1 MKAFPVFFQSFAVF
15 VLTALVVSAQD
26 YNVQSAS
33 FLGGSGDDDALTSA
47 AIQSDGT
54 LVLAG
59 NLSFDAYAGVT
70 PVYLD
75 GADPDSVATIVRLST
90 DGQSV
95 LSVTKLTE
103 DMRFRDL
110 SLDGLDNIYVI
121 LERRGDTH
129 ATGAG
134 KVMKLNG
141 AADTILFENA
151 DAHWL
156 QVDAGEQG
164 FFAVVGEPGMDFGQP
179 HRVRLYDP
187 DGSLLFER
195 YYPERGLHDV
205 AVSEEHRM
213 LIVAGFNIEWLG
225 IGEYHLPFYKAFGFN
240 GALRYTGYDPQLKD
254 RIPINPWN
262 MARPYS
268 TAIGQDGQLYLF
280 PTYTGQAYDNPLF
293 FDPFDTG
300 LRRDPVGGDRYH
312 TPEELAWQDTRKK
325 FAFGRYAVEDG
336 ALDRWQVFAGIM
348 GGSGSTIQ
356 YEDPGL
362 QAVGPDGRLYFA
374 GGASTGFPI
383 PPEIEC
389 APGTQCFNPLGTSY
403 TGGATMFFM
412 SADMGTRLYAAKF
425 SEGRFNAIAVRRI
438 NGAEVILVAGRTGGN
453 VGHYLHNPLQPE
465 KASSRDGYFVI
476 INAPGPAELPAA
488 PSGLALVSASATGN
502 LLEWESHSENEDGF
516 VVERSV
522 NGGSFA
528 PLARTF
534 PGRTVFRD
542 MRLEAGNAYD
552 YRVAAFNRAGHS
564 EYTAVVTSA
573 ALSPEPPDAPAN
585 VTARAVTPTQVLV
598 AWTTVA
604 EPVAGYLLEGRADN
618 EPSFQSLADLP
629 PEADTHLVTGLQ
641 AGMAHT
647 FRVRAYNEDGLSEP
661 SPPAAAATHP
671 LELEI
676 SADPG
681 DIEPGLC
688 YALYRRTDNF
698 SVWGD
703 FADPGEMV
711 FERDG
716 KVANMDPRTQAVP
729 DFDLRQGHF
738 AFIYSGYIEV
748 PEDGVYRFEYLA
760 NKHGM
765 LFINDRVVIDNST
778 WKWGSWP
785 ERGEIGLKAGK
796 HRFVCQFIHG
806 YPRGQLPTLEL
817 RVSGPGMPW
826 QIVPDEMLFRPVD
839 CAPVYGPPPA
849 APSNLTTT
857 ELAGNIV
864 RLEWDGDPGMEGLH
878 VIEISPVGWSTYDRF
893 KEIQRIPAEKTSYVF
908 INIVPETFYEVRVR
922 SLSVAGYSAYSPIA
936 TFTTASPATDLPA
949 PVDRLEASLI
959 SSTEVG
965 LRWRDNASNESHFVI
980 EGKSGEG
987 EFEEILS
994 VGRNITEVLIEG
1006 MTPGEVHTFRVG
1018 AANHAGILEYSNEL
1032 HVTTLGA
1039 GLPPPSVRVTPPA
1052 HGQGLVLSL
1061 RTRAGSVY
1069 QVQSSTSLGDGGEE
1083 WTDWGDTFTGDGD
1096 DLSIE
1101 VEEPQSNA
1109 VFYRIQVTEP

>member
-1 MKAFPVFFQSFAVF
+1 MKKRQRLLHICSALA
-15 VLTALVVSAQD
+15 LTAFAASAQD
-26 YNVQSAS
+26 YNVLSS
-33 FLGGSGDDDALTSA
+33 SYLGGPGDNDELTSA

-75 GADPDSVATIVRLST
+75 GADPDSMATIVRLST

-95 LSVTKLTE
+95 VSVTKLTE
-103 DMRFRDL
+103 DMRFVDL
-110 SLDGLDNIYVI
+110 ALDGLDNIYVTV
-121 LERRGDTH
+121 ERRGDTH
-129 ATGAG
+129 ATSVG
-134 KVMKLNG
+134 KVMKLNP

-151 DAHWL
+151 DARWL

-164 FFAVVGEPGMDFGQP
+164 FFAVVGDPGMDFGQP

-187 DGSLLFER
+187 DGHLLFER
-195 YYPERGLHDV
+195 YYPQRGLRDV

-225 IGEYHLPFYKAFGFN
+225 VGEYHLPFYKAFGFN

-254 RIPINPWN
+254 RIAINPWN

-268 TAIGQDGQLYLF
+268 TAIGQDGELYLF
-280 PTYTGQAYDNPLF
+280 PTYTGQAYENPLF

-312 TPEELAWQDTRKK
+312 TPEALAWQDTRKK
-325 FAFGRYAVEDG
+325 FAFGRYGVEDG

-348 GGSGSTIQ
+348 GGSGSSVQ
-356 YEDPGL
+356 YEHPGR

-438 NGAEVILVAGRTGGN
+438 NGAEVIVAAGRTGGS
-453 VGHYLHNPLQPE
+453 VGHYIHNPLQPE
-465 KASSRDGYFVI
+465 KASSRDGYFAI

-488 PSGLALVSASATGN
+488 PSGLTLTSASAVGN
-502 LLEWESHSENEDGF
+502 LLEWESHSQNEDGF

-522 NGGSFA
+522 NGGPFEA
-528 PLARTF
+528 VARTF
-534 PGRTVFRD
+534 PGRTAFRD
-542 MRLEAGNAYD
+542 MRLEAGNAYE
-552 YRVAAFNRAGHS
+552 YRVAAFNHTGLSA
-564 EYTAVVTSA
+564 YTAVVASA
-573 ALSPEPPDAPAN
+573 ALTPEPPDAPTN
-585 VTARAVTPTQVLV
+585 VTARALTATQVRF
-598 AWTTVA
+598 AWT
-604 EPVAGYLLEGRADN
+604 PVGGSVSGYLLEGQAEN
-618 EPSFQSLADLP
+618 EPSFQSLADLA
-629 PEADTHLVTGLQ
+629 PEADAHLVTGLQ
-641 AGMAHT
+641 AGMPYS
-647 FRVRAYNEDGLSEP
+647 FRVRAYNEDGASEP
-661 SPPAAAATHP
+661 SLVAEATTHP
-671 LELEI
+671 LALEPA
-676 SADPG
+676 ADPE
-681 DIEPGLC
+681 DVEPGLC
-688 YALYRRTDNF
+688 YALYRRTGNF
-698 SVWGD
+698 SWWGN

-716 KVANMDPRTQAVP
+716 KVANMDPLMQAVP
-729 DFDLRQGHF
+729 DFDPRDGHF

-778 WKWGSWP
+778 WTWSAWP

-806 YPRGQLPTLEL
+806 YPRGQLPVLEL
-817 RVSGPGMPW
+817 RISGPGMSW
-826 QIVPDEMLFRPVD
+826 QIVPDGMLYRPMD
-839 CAPVYGPPPA
+839 CSPVYGPPPA
-849 APSNLTTT
+849 APTNLTVT
-857 ELAGNIV
+857 ELAGNVV
-864 RLEWDGDPGMEGLH
+864 RVEWDGDPGMEGLH
-878 VIEISPVGWSTYDRF
+878 TLELTPVGWSTYDRF
-893 KEIQRIPAEKTSYVF
+893 KEIQRIAAEKTSYVF
-908 INIVPETFYEVRVR
+908 INIEPDTFYEVRVR
-922 SLSVAGYSAYSPIA
+922 SLSVAGYSPYSPIA

-949 PVDRLEASLI
+949 PADRLEAGLI
-959 SSTEVG
+959 SSNEIG

-980 EGKSGEG
+980 EARSGEG
-987 EFEEILS
+987 EFEEILT
-994 VGRNITEVLIEG
+994 VGRNTTEVLIEDLS
-1006 MTPGEVHTFRVG
+1006 PGVAHTFRVG
-1018 AANHAGILEYSNEL
+1018 AANDAGILEFSNEIQ
-1032 HVTTLGA
+1032 VATLGG
-1039 GLPPPSVRVTPPA
+1039 GLPPPSVRAAPPA
-1052 HGQGLVLSL
+1052 HGEGLILSF
-1061 RTRAGSVY
+1061 RTRPGALY
-1069 QVQSSTSLGDGGEE
+1069 QVQSSTALNDEAA
-1083 WTDWGDTFTGDGD
+1083 WADWGKSRTGDGN
-1096 DLSIE
+1096 DLHIE
-1101 VEEPQSNA
+1101 VETPEANP
-1109 VFYRIQVTEP
+1109 VFYRIRVTEP